1 MGGIFSSCTGER
13 KPAVAQPDD
22 CIELGPTMRTEA
34 LQPVVRGEDDYR
46 IPIHWS
52 PFSEDPKRREQV
64 DVTVGPGY
72 DGDDDYP

>member
-13 KPAVAQPDD
+13 KTGVAQSDD
-22 CIELGPTMRTEA
+22 GIALGPTMRTEA
-34 LQPVVRGEDDYR
+34 LQPAVRGEDDYR

-52 PFSEDPKRREQV
+52 PFTESPRREQV
-64 DVTVGPGY
+64 DVTLRPGH